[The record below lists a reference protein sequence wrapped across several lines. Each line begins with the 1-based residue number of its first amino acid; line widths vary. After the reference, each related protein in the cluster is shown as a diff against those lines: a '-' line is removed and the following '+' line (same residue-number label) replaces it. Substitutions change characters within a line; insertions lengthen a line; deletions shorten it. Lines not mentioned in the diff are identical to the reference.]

1 MPELSEAIT
10 AIREGAKE
18 KDRFTYLT
26 ILQYNVTT
34 PEVLPT
40 VNEVL
45 ENDPQLTQEI
55 GWDLVQILLR
65 IPGAETCLE
74 TVARLGNPREVMI
87 KVMEALEQL
96 NDESEDQGAA
106 LAQAGEEEETP
117 KDVAARF
124 ITLLGML
131 AILHR
136 RIKTKYPSR
145 FLGSSLV
152 KVYEAYQPT
161 PEMTASVINLVRSL
175 SGRKRPP
182 LPSRKSSINVLDPDQ
197 HGDASKNA
205 PDPEAEQEDPT
216 EEMMQSK
223 LLQAFVTCILQRYI
237 NNNEMQWSARLL
249 EKYHPEK
256 NLPGRKTMTQ
266 KYTEDDTLQER
277 DAVVGQFVAILR
289 DLGVDDCSPSFVKGI
304 YERASG
310 FDPLANFEDFSSA
323 DEIHL
328 SPGGAVSLIAYW
340 IFSAEVFEANHPS
353 PEMHLFP
360 EHKTLLERFL
370 GSDAQNE
377 IVENPGIADALLT
390 VGLGLKHMNLVS
402 ATEET
407 NVMAYHHSLTLVSV
421 FHPNLHV
428 RNAATTYAGLVL
440 HSDPDDHNRQ
450 EILEDLLENCMFA
463 TLKAVAVTWL
473 KEELLAANKE
483 GAPSNAFTGP
493 EVLDRLQYF
502 IFPDMQEVKGMDH
515 GELAEFWAQN
525 NIFLAQV
532 ANFGYFLFSSAL
544 LKAAVPSGMGAAVE
558 QRFVDPLVS
567 GAEKLQQGTPE
578 LGEGEKMELA
588 ILVDRLR
595 SIPL

>member
-26 ILQYNVTT
+26 ILQYNVTS

-45 ENDPQLTQEI
+45 EKDPQLTQEI

-65 IPGAETCLE
+65 IPRAETCLE

-96 NDESEDQGAA
+96 SDESGEE
-106 LAQAGEEEETP
+106 AGEEEPAGPP

-197 HGDASKNA
+197 DGDASKNA

-256 NLPGRKTMTQ
+256 NVPGRKTMTQ

-289 DLGVDDCSPSFVKGI
+289 DLGIDDCSQSFVKSI

-310 FDPLANFEDFSSA
+310 FDPLANFENFDSA
-323 DEIHL
+323 DEIKL
-328 SPGGAVSLIAYW
+328 SPGGAVSVIAYW

-377 IVENPGIADALLT
+377 IVGNPGIADALLT
-390 VGLGLKHMNLVS
+390 VGLGLKHMDLVS
-402 ATEET
+402 ATQET

-421 FHPNLHV
+421 FHPDQYV
-428 RNAATTYAGLVL
+428 RNAATTYAGIVL

-450 EILEDLLENCMFA
+450 DILEDLLENCMFA
-463 TLKAVAVTWL
+463 SLKAVAVTWL

-483 GAPSNAFTGP
+483 GGAANAFTGP
-493 EVLDRLQYF
+493 EVLDHLQYV
-502 IFPDMQEVKGMDH
+502 IFPDMQEVKDMEQ
-515 GELAEFWAQN
+515 GELAEYWAQN
-525 NIFLAQV
+525 NIFLSQV
-532 ANFGYFLFSSAL
+532 ANFGYFLFSSPAL
-544 LKAAVPSGMGAAVE
+544 KTAVPSGMGAAVE

-567 GAEKLQQGTPE
+567 GVEKLQKGSE

>member
-26 ILQYNVTT
+26 ILQYNVTS

-45 ENDPQLTQEI
+45 EKDPQLTQEI

-96 NDESEDQGAA
+96 GEESGDENAL
-106 LAQAGEEEETP
+106 LAQAEESEPP

-182 LPSRKSSINVLDPDQ
+182 LPSRKSSINVANPDQ
-197 HGDASKNA
+197 DGDASKNA

-216 EEMMQSK
+216 EEMMQAK

-237 NNNEMQWSARLL
+237 NANEMQWSARLL
-249 EKYHPEK
+249 EKYYPEK
-256 NLPGRKTMTQ
+256 NVPGRKTMTQ
-266 KYTEDDTLQER
+266 KYTEDDTLQQR
-277 DAVVGQFVAILR
+277 DAVVGQFVSILS
-289 DLGVDDCSPSFVKGI
+289 DLGVDDCSQSFVKSI
-304 YERASG
+304 YEKASG
-310 FDPLANFEDFSSA
+310 FDPLANFENFDSA
-323 DEIHL
+323 DEIKL

-340 IFSAEVFEANHPS
+340 IFSAEVFEANHPVS
-353 PEMHLFP
+353 
-360 EHKTLLERFL
+360 L
-370 GSDAQNE
+370 GADPQSE
-377 IVENPGIADALLT
+377 IVQNPGIADALVT
-390 VGLGLKHMNLVS
+390 VGLALNHMKLVS
-402 ATEET
+402 ATQET
-407 NVMAYHHSLTLVSV
+407 KFMAYHHSLTLVSV
-421 FHPNLHV
+421 FHPDLHV
-428 RNAATTYAGLVL
+428 RNAATAYAGVLL
-440 HSDPDDHNRQ
+440 HSDPDDHNRL

-473 KEELLAANKE
+473 KEEILAANKE
-483 GAPSNAFTGP
+483 GARPNAFTGP
-493 EVLDRLQYF
+493 DVLDHLQYF
-502 IFPDMQEVKGMDH
+502 IFPDMQELKELGGEALADH
-515 GELAEFWAQN
+515 WAQN
-525 NIFLAQV
+525 NIFLSQV
-532 ANFGYFLFSSAL
+532 ANFGYFLFSSSG
-544 LKAAVPSGMGAAVE
+544 LKGVVPSGMGAAV
-558 QRFVDPLVS
+558 
-567 GAEKLQQGTPE
+567 AEREVAEGGVPE
-578 LGEGEKMELA
+578 LGEGDKMELA

>member
-277 DAVVGQFVAILR
+277 DAVVGQFV
-289 DLGVDDCSPSFVKGI
+289 VSSNMV
-304 YERASG
+304 AS
-310 FDPLANFEDFSSA
+310 LM
-323 DEIHL
+323 L
-328 SPGGAVSLIAYW
+328 
-340 IFSAEVFEANHPS
+340 
-353 PEMHLFP
+353 
-360 EHKTLLERFL
+360 
-370 GSDAQNE
+370 
-377 IVENPGIADALLT
+377 
-390 VGLGLKHMNLVS
+390 
-402 ATEET
+402 
-407 NVMAYHHSLTLVSV
+407 
-421 FHPNLHV
+421 
-428 RNAATTYAGLVL
+428 
-440 HSDPDDHNRQ
+440 
-450 EILEDLLENCMFA
+450 
-463 TLKAVAVTWL
+463 
-473 KEELLAANKE
+473 
-483 GAPSNAFTGP
+483 
-493 EVLDRLQYF
+493 
-502 IFPDMQEVKGMDH
+502 
-515 GELAEFWAQN
+515 
-525 NIFLAQV
+525 
-532 ANFGYFLFSSAL
+532 
-544 LKAAVPSGMGAAVE
+544 
-558 QRFVDPLVS
+558 
-567 GAEKLQQGTPE
+567 
-578 LGEGEKMELA
+578 
-588 ILVDRLR
+588 
-595 SIPL
+595 

>member
-26 ILQYNVTT
+26 ILQYNVTS

-45 ENDPQLTQEI
+45 EKDPQLTQEI

-96 NDESEDQGAA
+96 SEESGDENA
-106 LAQAGEEEETP
+106 LLAEAEEPEPP

-182 LPSRKSSINVLDPDQ
+182 LPSRKSSINVANPDQ
-197 HGDASKNA
+197 DGDASKNA

-216 EEMMQSK
+216 EEMMQAK

-237 NNNEMQWSARLL
+237 NENEMQWSARLL
-249 EKYHPEK
+249 EKYYPEK

-266 KYTEDDTLQER
+266 KYTEDDTLQQR
-277 DAVVGQFVAILR
+277 DAVVGQFVSILS
-289 DLGVDDCSPSFVKGI
+289 DLGVDDCSQSFVKSI
-304 YERASG
+304 YEKASG
-310 FDPLANFEDFSSA
+310 FDPLANFENFDSA
-323 DEIHL
+323 DEIKL
-328 SPGGAVSLIAYW
+328 SPGGAVSVIAYW

-360 EHKTLLERFL
+360 EHNTLLERFL
-370 GSDAQNE
+370 GADPQSE
-377 IVENPGIADALLT
+377 IVQNPGIADALVT
-390 VGLGLKHMNLVS
+390 VGLALNHMKLVS
-402 ATEET
+402 ATQET
-407 NVMAYHHSLTLVSV
+407 KFMAYHHNLTLVSV
-421 FHPNLHV
+421 FHPDLHV
-428 RNAATTYAGLVL
+428 RNAATTYAGILL
-440 HSDPDDHNRQ
+440 HSDPDDHNRL

-473 KEELLAANKE
+473 KEEILAANKE
-483 GAPSNAFTGP
+483 GASPNAFTGP
-493 EVLDRLQYF
+493 EVVDHLQYF
-502 IFPDMQEVKGMDH
+502 IFPDMQELKEMDH
-515 GELAEFWAQN
+515 EALAEHWAQN
-525 NIFLAQV
+525 NIFLSQV
-532 ANFGYFLFSSAL
+532 ANFGYFLFSSG
-544 LKAAVPSGMGAAVE
+544 LKGVVPSGMGAAVAE
-558 QRFVDPLVS
+558 RFVDPLVG
-567 GAEKLQQGTPE
+567 GAEKLQQGVPE

>member
-26 ILQYNVTT
+26 ILQYNVTS

-45 ENDPQLTQEI
+45 EKDPQLTQEI

-96 NDESEDQGAA
+96 SEESGDEGAL
-106 LAQAGEEEETP
+106 LAQADEAAAEQSP

-152 KVYEAYQPT
+152 K
-161 PEMTASVINLVRSL
+161 MTASVINLVRSL

-182 LPSRKSSINVLDPDQ
+182 LPNRKSSINVADPDQ
-197 HGDASKNA
+197 DGDASKNA

-216 EEMMQSK
+216 EEMMQAK

-237 NNNEMQWSARLL
+237 NAHEMQWSTRLL
-249 EKYHPEK
+249 EKYYPAK
-256 NLPGRKTMTQ
+256 NVPGRKTMTQ
-266 KYTEDDTLQER
+266 KYTEDDTLQQR
-277 DAVVGQFVAILR
+277 DSVVGQFVSILR
-289 DLGVDDCSPSFVKGI
+289 DLGVDDCSQSFVKSI

-310 FDPLANFEDFSSA
+310 FDPLANFEDFNSA
-323 DEIHL
+323 DEIKL

-360 EHKTLLERFL
+360 EHATLLERFL
-370 GSDAQNE
+370 GSDAQTG
-377 IVENPGIADALLT
+377 IVQNPGIADALLT
-390 VGLGLKHMNLVS
+390 VGLDLNHMKRVS
-402 ATEET
+402 ATQET
-407 NVMAYHHSLTLVSV
+407 KFMAYHHSLTLVSV
-421 FHPNLHV
+421 FHPDLHV
-428 RNAATTYAGLVL
+428 RNAATTYAGI
-440 HSDPDDHNRQ
+440 
-450 EILEDLLENCMFA
+450 ILEDLLENCMFA
-463 TLKAVAVTWL
+463 SLKAVAVTWL

-483 GAPSNAFTGP
+483 GASSPNSFTGP
-493 EVLDRLQYF
+493 DVLDHLQYF
-502 IFPDMQEVKGMDH
+502 IFPDMQELKEMDQDA
-515 GELAEFWAQN
+515 LAEYWAQN
-525 NIFLAQV
+525 NIFLSQV
-532 ANFGYFLFSSAL
+532 ANFGYFLFSSGGPL
-544 LKAAVPSGMGAAVE
+544 QGVVPSGMGAAVE
-558 QRFVDPLVS
+558 ERFLDPLVS
-567 GAEKLQQGTPE
+567 GAEKLQQQGGPE
-578 LGEGEKMELA
+578 LLGEGEKMELA

>member
-26 ILQYNVTT
+26 ILQYNVTS

-45 ENDPQLTQEI
+45 EKDPQLTQEI

-65 IPGAETCLE
+65 IPRAETCLE
-74 TVARLGNPREVMI
+74 TVMI

-96 NDESEDQGAA
+96 SDESGDANA
-106 LAQAGEEEETP
+106 LLAQAGESEEAAAAAAP

-182 LPSRKSSINVLDPDQ
+182 LPSRKSSINVANPDQ
-197 HGDASKNA
+197 DGDASKNA

-223 LLQAFVTCILQRYI
+223 LLQAFVTCILQLYI
-237 NNNEMQWSARLL
+237 NANEMQWSARLL
-249 EKYHPEK
+249 EKYYPEK
-256 NLPGRKTMTQ
+256 NLPGRKTLTQ
-266 KYTEDDTLQER
+266 KYTEDDTLQQR
-277 DAVVGQFVAILR
+277 DAVVGQFVSILR
-289 DLGVDDCSPSFVKGI
+289 DLGLDDCSQSFVKSI
-304 YERASG
+304 YEKATG
-310 FDPLANFEDFSSA
+310 FDPLANFENFDSE
-323 DEIHL
+323 DEIKL
-328 SPGGAVSLIAYW
+328 SPGGAMSLIAYW

-353 PEMHLFP
+353 PEMHIFP
-360 EHKTLLERFL
+360 EHKTLLGRFL
-370 GSDAQNE
+370 GSDAQSE
-377 IVENPGIADALLT
+377 IVGNPGIADALLT
-390 VGLGLKHMNLVS
+390 VGLGLNHMKLVS
-402 ATEET
+402 ATRET
-407 NVMAYHHSLTLVSV
+407 EFMAYHHSLTLISV
-421 FHPNLHV
+421 FHSDLQV

-440 HSDPDDHNRQ
+440 HSDPDDHNRLD
-450 EILEDLLENCMFA
+450 ILEDLLENCMFA

-483 GAPSNAFTGP
+483 GAPSSCFKGT
-493 EVLDRLQYF
+493 EVLDHVQYF
-502 IFPDMQEVKGMDH
+502 IFPNMQELKEMDQQ
-515 GELAEFWAQN
+515 GLADYWEQN

-532 ANFGYFLFSSAL
+532 ANFGYFLFSSG
-544 LKAAVPSGMGAAVE
+544 LKSVVPSGMAAAVAE
-558 QRFVDPLVS
+558 RFVDPLVN
-567 GAEKLQQGTPE
+567 GAEKLRAADG